1 MVMKKLLF
9 LLFILALAAPT
20 SEAQRKAGRNGGVF
34 LEIGVGAREVA
45 LGSASTAI
53 SNDANQHFWN
63 PAGTA
68 LAGDQTFSAAFSYN
82 QWIADLDH
90 AAAAVGF
97 QALGGTIT
105 IGAQALSVTGIAAN
119 RQNGY
124 ADPILQSLVTD
135 NETSETYDYQ
145 DVAIGVSYAKY
156 FLDRLSLGGTF
167 KVVNESIDGQSA
179 GALAFDFG
187 SVYDVG
193 VYGWKLA
200 ARINNLGSDLSFE
213 FQDNPL
219 PLTFAIGST
228 FIPVEQDNISLMVAL
243 DATKHM
249 DSQQAV
255 FGGGEVS
262 FYDILF
268 VRGGYKFNYSGAS
281 DGGTT
286 ERPSVDTTIEGFSA
300 GAGIAYDLETVKV
313 AVDYAYT
320 QMELLDS
327 VNRITLK
334 VSR

>member
-1 MVMKKLLF
+1 MKKLIF
-9 LLFILALAAPT
+9 LLFILAVVSVT
-20 SEAQRKAGRNGGVF
+20 SSEAQRKAGRNGGAF

-45 LGSASTAI
+45 LGSATSAL
-53 SNDANQHFWN
+53 SNDANQAFWN

-68 LAGDQTFSAAFSYN
+68 LAADQTFSTAFSYN

-97 QALGGTIT
+97 NALGGTIT
-105 IGAQALSVTGIAAN
+105 LGAQALSLTDIPAN

-124 ADPILQSLVTD
+124 ADPILQGLVTD
-135 NETSETYDYQ
+135 NETSATYDYQ
-145 DVAIGVSYAKY
+145 DVAIGVTYARY
-156 FLDRLSLGGTF
+156 IIDRLALGGTF

-187 SVYDVG
+187 SIYDVG

-200 ARINNLGSDLSFE
+200 ARISNLGSDISFE

-219 PLTFAIGST
+219 PVSFAIGST
-228 FIPVEQDNISLMVAL
+228 IYPVQQDNVSFMVAL
-243 DATKHM
+243 DATKAM

-255 FGGGEVS
+255 FGGGELS

-268 VRGGYKFNYSGAS
+268 VRGGYKFNYSGTS
-281 DGGTT
+281 DSGTSL
-286 ERPSVDTTIEGFSA
+286 RPSVDTTIEGFSA
-300 GAGIAYDLETVKV
+300 GAGIQYDVSGMNV

-320 QMELLDS
+320 DMDLLDA

-334 VSR
+334 VSK

>member
-1 MVMKKLLF
+1 MKKLLF
-9 LLFILALAAPT
+9 LLFILALAATT

-45 LGSASTAI
+45 LGSATTAL
-53 SNDANQHFWN
+53 SNDANQFFWN

-68 LAGDQTFSAAFSYN
+68 LASDQTFSVAFSYN

-90 AAAAVGF
+90 GATAVGF
-97 QALGGTIT
+97 NALGGTIT
-105 IGAQALSVTGIAAN
+105 IGAQSLTVSDIPAN

-124 ADPILQSLVTD
+124 EDPILQDLVTD
-135 NETSETYDYQ
+135 NETSATYDYS
-145 DVAIGVSYAKY
+145 DVAIGVSYARY
-156 FLDRLSLGGTF
+156 VMDRLSLGGTV
-167 KVVNESIDGQSA
+167 KIISEKIDSETA
-179 GALAFDFG
+179 GAVGFDFG
-187 SVYDVG
+187 SIYDVG

-200 ARINNLGSDLSFE
+200 ARINNLGSDLSFY

-228 FIPVEQDNISLMVAL
+228 LYPVQQDNVSLMIAI

-262 FYDILF
+262 IYDLVF
-268 VRGGYKFNYSGAS
+268 VRGGYKFNYSGSS
-281 DGGTT
+281 DGGTSA
-286 ERPSVDTTIEGFSA
+286 RPSIDTTVEGFSA
-300 GAGIAYDLETVKV
+300 GAGIALDFAGTHL

-320 QMELLDS
+320 DMDLFDA

-334 VSR
+334 VAR